1 MTEVKRAGQQM
12 QKVANGSAY
21 LAKTSSPESQRPKP
35 YDRPSN
41 TRLSGFKR
49 RPFLGHGRTSAGTIV
64 EKEVENT
71 ICPCGNH

>member
-1 MTEVKRAGQQM
+1 MTEVKIAGKQM
-12 QKVANGSAY
+12 QKAANGSAY
-21 LAKTSSPESQRPKP
+21 LAKTSHPKSQRPKP

-41 TRLSGFKR
+41 PRLSGLKR
-49 RPFLGHGRTSAGTIV
+49 RPFLGHDRTSAGTLV